1 MINETPKIPKDNK
14 LYSMLRER
22 RIQEFNSLRDRGEIG
37 DDLSG
42 LAFRGFD
49 LRGLNADGLDMSNC
63 KFKQADLRGINFS
76 NTNLSGS
83 SLYGAKI
90 SGCLFPKEIS
100 AQEILMS
107 VTHGTRLRLIVI

>member
-1 MINETPKIPKDNK
+1 MNTEIPQIPKNNK
-14 LYSMLRER
+14 MYALLRER
-22 RIQEFNSLRDRGEIG
+22 RIADFNAMRERGEL
-37 DDLSG
+37 DNDLSG

-49 LRGLNADGLDMSNC
+49 LRGLNANGLDMSNC

-76 NTNLSGS
+76 NTNLEGS

-107 VTHGTRLRLIVI
+107 VTHGTRLRLS